1 MELVV
6 AHTVGEWRAWLARNC
21 RSATEAWLVIQHKNS
36 GTPSPRI
43 HEAVEQALCFGWI
56 DGLHRKRDQD
66 SSQLRFTPR
75 RPSSTWSAPNR
86 ERAARMTALGLMT
99 PPGQAMIDLARSTGR
114 WEVPVPAE
122 IRALLE
128 EQPTFHRLAPSRK
141 RLTLEWIASATR
153 PETRQRRLETA
164 LQGGGPHRP

>member
-1 MELVV
+1 MDLVV
-6 AHTVGEWRAWLARNC
+6 VNTVAQWRAWLARNC
-21 RSATEAWLVIQHKNS
+21 RSATEVWLVIQHRNS

-56 DGLHRKRDQD
+56 DGLHRKRDAD

-75 RPSSTWSAPNR
+75 RPRSTWSRVNR

-99 PPGQAMIDLARSTGR
+99 PHGQAMIDLAKATGR
-114 WEVPVPAE
+114 WEVHVPAE

-128 EQPTFHRLAPSRK
+128 EHQNFRRLAPSAK
-141 RLTLEWIASATR
+141 RLTLEWIATAKR
-153 PETRQRRLETA
+153 PETRQRRLEEA
-164 LQGGGPHRP
+164 LQS